1 MEKRKLIN
9 NSFSII
15 ANRLAQSITTF
26 VLTATIARYLGAEAL
41 GKYLLAF
48 SYYFIF
54 VTIASQ
60 GLKTLFTRELARDPQ
75 NTPIFLTSGTCL
87 QLIFSLIGYV
97 ALVIVVFLLPYSTET
112 SAICYIMGL
121 TIIPFSLSNITEA
134 IFQAHEK
141 MHLIAISTVPIY
153 ILRLIVM
160 IWAMQQNYGVDFL
173 SIILVISESI
183 ILVFE
188 WVLLTRIVKPKW
200 QIDKAFI
207 WDSIKAART
216 FFAIEGIAIVNSRS
230 QILILSLLGSEFTVG
245 IYGGILQLM
254 QPFLIIANSLAT
266 AIFPSLSKA
275 VNQGRENQRQIIEN
289 FIEILL
295 LISLPLLA
303 GLVILGNRLLIF
315 LYNPN
320 FAQGSTALSII
331 ALTLIF
337 LPFNRSL
344 SFLLLANGLEKVNLR
359 EVIVTSTL
367 GSLASVVLVSQFQLV
382 GAAAVELLMRISG
395 FSQYLYCTYTRIFSL
410 NVWQIIRRPLLVS
423 AMMIPV
429 LLILHKINLNF
440 LLTLLI
446 SSCYYLLII
455 GLIAM
460 NKLGSP
466 RTIWSKILNK
476 G

>member
-15 ANRLAQSITTF
+15 TNRLAQSVSTF

-41 GKYLLAF
+41 GQYLLAF

-54 VTIASQ
+54 VSIASQ
-60 GLKTLFTRELARDPQ
+60 GLKTLFTRELACNPQ
-75 NTPIFLTSGTCL
+75 KTPIFLTSGTCL

-112 SAICYIMGL
+112 SAVCYIMGL

-153 ILRLIVM
+153 VLRLIVM
-160 IWAMQQNYGVDFL
+160 IWAMQHYYNVDFL
-173 SIILVISESI
+173 STVLVISESI
-183 ILVFE
+183 ILVIE
-188 WVLLTRIVKPKW
+188 WALLTSIVKPQW

-207 WDSIKAART
+207 WDSVKASRT

-230 QILILSLLGSEFTVG
+230 QILILSLLGSEFLVG
-245 IYGGILQLM
+245 IYGGIVQLT
-254 QPFLIIANSLAT
+254 QPFLIIANSVAT
-266 AIFPSLSKA
+266 AVFPSLSKA

-295 LISLPLLA
+295 IIALPLLA
-303 GLVILGNRLLIF
+303 GLVIIGNKLLIF

-320 FAQGSTALSII
+320 FAQGSTALSVM
-331 ALTLIF
+331 ALTLFF

-344 SFLLLANGLEKVNLR
+344 SFLLLANGLEKINLR
-359 EVIVTSTL
+359 EVIVTTIL
-367 GSLASVVLVSQFQLV
+367 GSLASVVLISQFKLV

-395 FSQYLYCTYTRIFSL
+395 FSQYVYCTYTRIFSL

-423 AMMIPV
+423 TLMIPV
-429 LLILHKINLNF
+429 LLILQKINLNF

-446 SSCYYLLII
+446 SSFYYLLIV
-455 GLIAM
+455 GLLVI

-466 RTIWSKILNK
+466 QAIWSKLLNK